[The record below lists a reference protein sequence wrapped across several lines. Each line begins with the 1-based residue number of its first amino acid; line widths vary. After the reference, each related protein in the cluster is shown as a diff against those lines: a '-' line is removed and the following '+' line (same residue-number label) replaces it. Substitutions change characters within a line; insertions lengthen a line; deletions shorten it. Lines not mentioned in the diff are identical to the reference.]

1 MEVIQIAGFLGCG
14 KTTLML
20 KIAGILSEDYGQKV
34 ALVVNELGSIPVD
47 GKVLEESGMKVKEIS
62 RGCICC
68 QVALSFANT
77 LAVLESEF
85 KPDLV
90 LVEPAG
96 VAIPS
101 QVKDVVRM
109 FGTSKVEP
117 GPAMVLFD
125 SSRPEELLDD
135 DQMGVLVK
143 IQLKG
148 ADAVIISKVDTVDRA
163 RIEECKEMI
172 IKEIP
177 ELQKARFIEV
187 SAKDGTGVNEV
198 IDAILGR
205 ELSR

>member
-20 KIAGILSEDYGQKV
+20 KIAGILSNDYGQKI
-34 ALVVNELGSIPVD
+34 ALIVNELGSVPVD

-68 QVALSFANT
+68 QVAQSFANT
-77 LAVLESEF
+77 IAVLEAEF
-85 KPDLV
+85 KPNLV
-90 LVEPAG
+90 LVEPTG

-135 DQMGVLVK
+135 DRMGVLVK

-148 ADAVIISKVDTVDRA
+148 ADAVIISKVDMANRA
-163 RIEECKEMI
+163 RIGECKEMI

-187 SAKDGTGVNEV
+187 SVKDGTGVNEV
-198 IDAILGR
+198 IDAILGM
-205 ELSR
+205 EFSR